1 MKDIIAKFSA
11 LKPQERRFFIVVG
24 AILFVVFNYFYVW
37 PYFGD
42 LGRQKD
48 RMSKAE
54 GKLLTYRTEIAR
66 TNGYGAVI
74 KRLTESEPD
83 VQAEDQAVHFD
94 SAYRDRA
101 IANKVVIISSARPG
115 ISTNQFFINHE
126 VGINAQAKEED
137 LVNFLHDL
145 GSGGSMIRVKA
156 VSLHP
161 DPSHQQLAAGLTIVA
176 SYKRT
181 KPGPVPTAK
190 PATPSTTPAAKPK
203 PLPVPP
209 PGPGKTPLPGQPSGV
224 NKPVG
229 LKPAV
234 TNKTATPNLLK
245 RP

>member
-1 MKDIIAKFSA
+1 MKDLIAKFSA

-24 AILFVVFNYFYVW
+24 AIVFLVFNYFEVW

-42 LGRQKD
+42 LRRQKD
-48 RMSKAE
+48 KMRTAQ
-54 GKLLTYRTEIAR
+54 GTLLTYRTECAR
-66 TNGYGAVI
+66 TNGYVAVI

-94 SAYRDRA
+94 SAYRDHA
-101 IANKVVIISSARPG
+101 IANKVVIISSSRPS

-126 VGINAQAKEED
+126 VGVNAQAKEED
-137 LVNFLHDL
+137 LVNFLYKL

-181 KPGPVPTAK
+181 KPGPVPVAK
-190 PATPSTTPAAKPK
+190 PATPSTPAAPAAKPK
-203 PLPVPP
+203 PLPGPP
-209 PGPGKTPLPGQPSGV
+209 PAGKTPV
-224 NKPVG
+224 ANKPVG
-229 LKPAV
+229 LKPAI